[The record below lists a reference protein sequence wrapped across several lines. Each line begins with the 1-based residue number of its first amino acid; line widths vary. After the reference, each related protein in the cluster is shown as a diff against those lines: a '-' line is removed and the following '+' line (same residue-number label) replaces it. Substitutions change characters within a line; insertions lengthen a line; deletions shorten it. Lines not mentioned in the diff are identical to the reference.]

1 MVAVTRLQLPAALI
15 GVLLASL
22 LLSLVAFSSART
34 ADATH
39 KSGNTFQFGCKFV
52 KTDRIDP
59 FKDELGITHVHRHE
73 VFGYRNLQNNSTVTD
88 LLNGANSCGP
98 SFVKAAYWNPLN
110 TDAGTRNMPKRISV
124 YYSGWGDVNELVH
137 IPQGAKLYGTDE
149 DFRCGSGPAR
159 QTPPYGCKADEF
171 RIRVH
176 FPECWSGNGVHPRE
190 FVEANS
196 GGECASGYEPIPR
209 IRVAVHYHNSGGI
222 LKEPLRVSAGADR
235 MEDWSFMHADI
246 WEVNRQAGFRDAI
259 ERCVFKSQNTGEP
272 HMCSPPASNQL

>member
-1 MVAVTRLQLPAALI
+1 MFAVTRLQLPAAMS

-22 LLSLVAFSSART
+22 ILSLAAFGGARS

-39 KSGNTFQFGCKFV
+39 KSGNTFQFGCDFV
-52 KTDRIDP
+52 KTEMIDP
-59 FKDELGITHVHRHE
+59 FQDELGITHVHRHE
-73 VFGYRNLQNNSTVTD
+73 VFGYRGLQNNSTVTD

-110 TDAGTRNMPKRISV
+110 TDAGTRNMPKRLSV
-124 YYSGWGDVNELVH
+124 YYSGWGDVNNLVH

-159 QTPPYGCKADEF
+159 ETPPYDCKADEF

-176 FPECWSGNGVHPRE
+176 FPECWSGDGVHPRE
-190 FVEANS
+190 FIDAS
-196 GGECASGYEPIPR
+196 GGGCASGYEPIPR

-222 LKEPLRVSAGADR
+222 LKEPLEVSAGADM

-246 WEVNRQAGFRDAI
+246 WEVNRQAGFRNAI
-259 ERCVFKSQNTGEP
+259 ERCVFKSQSTGEP